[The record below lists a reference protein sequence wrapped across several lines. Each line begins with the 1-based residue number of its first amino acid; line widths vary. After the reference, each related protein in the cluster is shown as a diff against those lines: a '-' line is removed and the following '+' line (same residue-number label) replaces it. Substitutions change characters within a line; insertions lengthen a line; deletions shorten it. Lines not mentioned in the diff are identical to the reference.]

1 MENCLYTI
9 KVNMD
14 KYTKVERKVAQFILE
29 QPQKVIRMSTQSM
42 ADEVGVSTA
51 AITRFGKNMS
61 DSGFPGLK
69 LELAAEIQVDQSML
83 EEIDP
88 NDNLKITKQKLTM
101 RIQHTIEESNKT
113 LDERV
118 TSAAIAIEES
128 KMVYVYGLGAS
139 EIVAKDFQQKF
150 IRVGKSVMETLDTHL
165 IAVGMS
171 QLKERTILF
180 LISNSGENQDAIRL
194 ANLAKQQAIKVIVLT
209 HNKKSALAKLADIV
223 LEHDNSGE
231 NKKFRSAATTSLIA
245 QLYAVDLIYYSFVSI
260 HFNDSINRLTDSR
273 DIVKKYF
280 TKNQSK

>member
-128 KMVYVYGLGAS
+128 KMIYVYGLGAS

-180 LISNSGENQDAIRL
+180 LISNSGENQDAIKL